1 LGTILH
7 RMILWELVKVFV
19 MALVGITG
27 ILLLAGIIAE
37 ATQQGL
43 SPGQVLA
50 AIPLLIPSTLPYTL
64 PATTLFATCVV
75 YGRLAA
81 DNEILAIKAS
91 GVNVTAVLL
100 PGVFLGLA
108 MSLATM
114 GLYYRLIP
122 YTHHLLR
129 AMAFNDAEELLYTL
143 LRKHGMI
150 KHPQL
155 PYAMFVQSVQGRKLL
170 SPVFKK
176 RNAKGE
182 TDVVARAKEA
192 ELRVDM
198 SRNLVLIRMK
208 WGIAS
213 GSGEDGFGAF
223 FEDRVFQVPFP
234 ENFGQPT
241 RRRARDMTW
250 QEILTRLKD
259 LQGEKEKLSAQ
270 LSVQEA
276 RLAHPDKQSVGALS
290 SSELEQWRTQLGAQ
304 IRHLEDKGQLLD
316 TEERDLRTEL
326 QMRPAL
332 SLGCLCFILVG
343 CPVGIWISKSDYLSS
358 FVTCFLPIVFVY
370 YPLMLCGTNLAK
382 EGKFDPAV
390 LVWAA
395 DAVVAIV
402 GLLLFRRLLKH

>member
-50 AIPLLIPSTLPYTL
+50 AIPLLIPSTLPYTI

-81 DNEILAIKAS
+81 DNEILAIKSS

-176 RNAKGE
+176 RNAKGQI
-182 TDVVARAKEA
+182 DVVARAKEA

-198 SRNLVLIRMK
+198 TRKMVFIRMK

-213 GSGEDGFGAF
+213 GEDGSRGF
-223 FEDRVFQVPFP
+223 FEDQVFQVPFP
-234 ENFGQPT
+234 EDFGRSA

-250 QEILTRLKD
+250 QEILARLKD
-259 LQGEKEKLSAQ
+259 LQDEKEKLSAQ
-270 LSVQEA
+270 LSVQQA

-290 SSELEQWRTQLGAQ
+290 PQELEQWRTQLGAQ

-316 TEERDLRTEL
+316 TEEQDLRTEL

-382 EGKFDPAV
+382 EGKFHPAV

-395 DAVVAIV
+395 DAVVAFA